1 MSTYLLIYWSK
12 TDKRLR
18 PLTSRSADWSESDN
32 KERYLNCF
40 FPPSF
45 ELTTYREWYMGT
57 LDLWP
62 HLQGQIRSNFQ
73 KMSLKPYKTNCY
85 PSLTLCAIK
94 QNICHATLI
103 WFSLHYKQYMNMN
116 VNNIQDYYCYKIQSC
131 SESELPCTLS
141 ASCFELVC
149 VRIVW
154 LCFAFLTADPES
166 ALTWTCNV
174 HAMEAICQGDTVTL
188 RLHVSS
194 GSAAVQ
200 WLKEHGSW
208 GLSVWSW
215 RVLSVPAWVSSS
227 ALVFSSLLA

>member
-1 MSTYLLIYWSK
+1 
-12 TDKRLR
+12 
-18 PLTSRSADWSESDN
+18 
-32 KERYLNCF
+32 
-40 FPPSF
+40 
-45 ELTTYREWYMGT
+45 
-57 LDLWP
+57 
-62 HLQGQIRSNFQ
+62 
-73 KMSLKPYKTNCY
+73 MSLKPYKTSCY

-94 QNICHATLI
+94 RNICHATLV
-103 WFSLHYKQYMNMN
+103 WFSLHYKQYRNMN
-116 VNNIQDYYCYKIQSC
+116 VNNIQDYYCYTILLREWAALHSH
-131 SESELPCTLS
+131 S
-141 ASCFELVC
+141 ASWFELVC